1 MHSLRDSPCPSPPPQ
16 KQFSW
21 VRYGQEGSRLF
32 HHTSLSAVSLGLPLS
47 GTRQGDTVQM
57 DVADDRESD
66 GEWGVK
72 DVLVAIEIEHDGEP
86 DDEIMRTI
94 ICKYSS

>member
-1 MHSLRDSPCPSPPPQ
+1 
-16 KQFSW
+16 
-21 VRYGQEGSRLF
+21 
-32 HHTSLSAVSLGLPLS
+32 VSLGLPLS

-66 GEWGVK
+66 GEWHTK

-86 DDEIMRTI
+86 DDEIMKAI
-94 ICKYSS
+94 ISQELDYNIYVNNNVTYRVEVKNITFMDKLN